1 MKTDLFLS
9 EGVKFKKNYKP
20 DLLSW
25 NEMAN
30 IINTRPLMN
39 DKRVKLLGNTRK
51 YKWVCT
57 KWAKDLNCFPP
68 SLIKKILDDIMI
80 YFVDMSRATEKIN
93 DFAKQIE
100 DDYGKQTDAHIY
112 VCRNLEMKHHFGI
125 HYDYSHNLI
134 VQCEGVTNF
143 KVWDEVKDVFGSGGV
158 VNNPIRTRLE
168 MDTEPIIDVD
178 MESGD
183 AIWIQKHFPPLATYL
198 TPRLSV
204 SFPLSEYSD
213 TNLIREDRTWITL

>member
-30 IINTRPLMN
+30 IINNRPLMN
-39 DKRVKLLGNTRK
+39 DKRVKLLGNTKR
-51 YKWVCT
+51 YEWVCT
-57 KWAKDLNCFPP
+57 KWTKDPNCFPP
-68 SLIKKILDDIMI
+68 SLIKKLIDNIMI

-93 DFAKQIE
+93 DFARQIE

-112 VCRNLEMKHHFGI
+112 VCRNLEIKHHFGV
-125 HYDYSHNLI
+125 HYDFNHNLI
-134 VQCEGVTNF
+134 VQCEGKTNF
-143 KVWDEVKDVFGSGGV
+143 KVWDEVKDVDRNLKGIGI
-158 VNNPIRTRLE
+158 NTRLE
-168 MDTEPIIDVD
+168 MEVEPVLDVN
-178 MESGD
+178 MEPGD
-183 AIWIQKHFPPLATYL
+183 AVWIPKHFPHLATSL

>member
-9 EGVKFKKNYKP
+9 EGVKFKKNYKS

-39 DKRVKLLGNTRK
+39 DKRVKLLGNNER
-51 YKWVCT
+51 YEWLCSKWT
-57 KWAKDLNCFPP
+57 KDPNCFPP
-68 SLIKKILDDIMI
+68 SLIKKLLDDIMI

-93 DFAKQIE
+93 DFAKHIE

-112 VCRNLEMKHHFGI
+112 VCRNLEIKHHFGV
-125 HYDYSHNLI
+125 HYDFNHNLI
-134 VQCEGVTNF
+134 VQCEGKTNF
-143 KVWDEVKDVFGSGGV
+143 KVWNEVKNVDRNLKGIGI
-158 VNNPIRTRLE
+158 NTRME
-168 MDTEPIIDVD
+168 MDVEPIIDVD

-183 AIWIQKHFPPLATYL
+183 AIWIPKHFPHLATSL

>member
-1 MKTDLFLS
+1 MKNDLFLS

-39 DKRVKLLGNTRK
+39 DKRVKLLGNNKR
-51 YKWVCT
+51 YEWLCSKWT
-57 KWAKDLNCFPP
+57 KDPNCFPP
-68 SLIKKILDDIMI
+68 SLIKKLLENIMI
-80 YFVDMSRATEKIN
+80 YFVDMSRATDKIN
-93 DFAKQIE
+93 DFAKHIE

-112 VCRNLEMKHHFGI
+112 VCRNLKIKHHFRV
-125 HYDYSHNLI
+125 HYDFNHNLI
-134 VQCEGVTNF
+134 VQCEGKTNF
-143 KVWDEVKDVFGSGGV
+143 KVWDEVKNVDRNLKGIGI
-158 VNNPIRTRLE
+158 NTRLE
-168 MDTEPIIDVD
+168 MEVEPIMDVD

-183 AIWIQKHFPPLATYL
+183 AIWIPKHFPHLATSL

>member
-39 DKRVKLLGNTRK
+39 DKRVKLLGNNKR
-51 YKWVCT
+51 YEWLCSKWT
-57 KWAKDLNCFPP
+57 KDPNCFPP
-68 SLIKKILDDIMI
+68 SLIKKLLDNIMI

-93 DFAKQIE
+93 DFAKHIE

-112 VCRNLEMKHHFGI
+112 VCRNLEIKHHFGV
-125 HYDYSHNLI
+125 HYDFNHNLI
-134 VQCEGVTNF
+134 VQCEGKTNF
-143 KVWDEVKDVFGSGGV
+143 KVWDEVKDVDRNLKGIGI
-158 VNNPIRTRLE
+158 NTRLE
-168 MDTEPIIDVD
+168 MEVEPIMDVD

-183 AIWIQKHFPPLATYL
+183 AIWIPKHFPHLATSL

>member
-39 DKRVKLLGNTRK
+39 DKRVKLLGNNKR
-51 YKWVCT
+51 YEWLCSKWT
-57 KWAKDLNCFPP
+57 KDSNCFPP
-68 SLIKKILDDIMI
+68 SLIKKLLDNIMI

-93 DFAKQIE
+93 DFAKHIE

-112 VCRNLEMKHHFGI
+112 VCRNLEIKHHFGV
-125 HYDYSHNLI
+125 HYDFNHNLI
-134 VQCEGVTNF
+134 VQCEGKTNF
-143 KVWDEVKDVFGSGGV
+143 KVWDEVKNVDRNLKGIGI
-158 VNNPIRTRLE
+158 NTRLE
-168 MDTEPIIDVD
+168 MEVEPIMDVD

-183 AIWIQKHFPPLATYL
+183 AIWIPKHFPHLATSL

-204 SFPLSEYSD
+204 SFPLAQCTD
-213 TNLIREDRTWITL
+213 VNTVREDRTWITL

>member
-39 DKRVKLLGNTRK
+39 DKRVKLLGNNKR
-51 YKWVCT
+51 YEWLCSKWT
-57 KWAKDLNCFPP
+57 KDPNCFPP
-68 SLIKKILDDIMI
+68 SLIKKLLENIMI

-93 DFAKQIE
+93 DFAKHIE

-112 VCRNLEMKHHFGI
+112 VCRNLKIKHHFGV
-125 HYDYSHNLI
+125 HYDFNHNLI
-134 VQCEGVTNF
+134 VQCEGKTNF
-143 KVWDEVKDVFGSGGV
+143 KVWDEVKNVDRNLKGIGI
-158 VNNPIRTRLE
+158 NTRLE
-168 MDTEPIIDVD
+168 MEVEPIMDVD

-183 AIWIQKHFPPLATYL
+183 AIWIPKHFPHLATSL

-204 SFPLSEYSD
+204 SFPLGECTDVD
-213 TNLIREDRTWITL
+213 TVREDRTWITL

>member
-39 DKRVKLLGNTRK
+39 DKRVKLLGNNKR
-51 YKWVCT
+51 YEWLCSKWT
-57 KWAKDLNCFPP
+57 KDPNCFPP
-68 SLIKKILDDIMI
+68 SLIKKLLENIMI

-93 DFAKQIE
+93 DFAKHIE

-112 VCRNLEMKHHFGI
+112 VCRNLKIKHHFGI
-125 HYDYSHNLI
+125 HYDFNHNLI
-134 VQCEGVTNF
+134 VQCEGKTNF
-143 KVWDEVKDVFGSGGV
+143 KVWDEVKNVDRNLKGIGI
-158 VNNPIRTRLE
+158 NTRLE
-168 MDTEPIIDVD
+168 MEVEPIMDVD

-183 AIWIQKHFPPLATYL
+183 AIWIPKHFPHLATSL

>member
-39 DKRVKLLGNTRK
+39 DKRVKLLGNNKR
-51 YKWVCT
+51 YEWLCSKWT
-57 KWAKDLNCFPP
+57 KDPNCFPP
-68 SLIKKILDDIMI
+68 SLIKKLLENIMI

-93 DFAKQIE
+93 DFAKHIE

-112 VCRNLEMKHHFGI
+112 VCRNLEIKHHFGV
-125 HYDYSHNLI
+125 HYDFNHNLI
-134 VQCEGVTNF
+134 VQCEGKTNF
-143 KVWDEVKDVFGSGGV
+143 KVWDEVKNVDRNLKGIGI
-158 VNNPIRTRLE
+158 NTRLE
-168 MDTEPIIDVD
+168 MEVEPIMDVD

-183 AIWIQKHFPPLATYL
+183 AIWIPKHFPHLATSL

>member
-39 DKRVKLLGNTRK
+39 DKRVKLLGNNKR
-51 YKWVCT
+51 YEWLCSKWT
-57 KWAKDLNCFPP
+57 KDPNCFPP
-68 SLIKKILDDIMI
+68 SLIKKLLDNIMI

-93 DFAKQIE
+93 DFAKHIE

-112 VCRNLEMKHHFGI
+112 VCRNLEIKHHFGV
-125 HYDYSHNLI
+125 HYDFNHNLI
-134 VQCEGVTNF
+134 VQCEGKTNF
-143 KVWDEVKDVFGSGGV
+143 KVWDEVKNVDRNLKGIGI
-158 VNNPIRTRLE
+158 NTRLE
-168 MDTEPIIDVD
+168 MEVEPIMDVD

-183 AIWIQKHFPPLATYL
+183 AIWIPKHFPHLATSL

-213 TNLIREDRTWITL
+213 TNLIREDRNWITL

>member
-39 DKRVKLLGNTRK
+39 DKRVKLLGNNKR
-51 YKWVCT
+51 YEWLCSKWT
-57 KWAKDLNCFPP
+57 KDPNCFPP
-68 SLIKKILDDIMI
+68 SLIKKLLENIMI

-93 DFAKQIE
+93 DFAKHIE

-112 VCRNLEMKHHFGI
+112 VCRNLEIKHHFGV
-125 HYDYSHNLI
+125 HYDFNHNLI
-134 VQCEGVTNF
+134 VQCEGKTNF
-143 KVWDEVKDVFGSGGV
+143 KVWDEVKNVDRNLKGIGI
-158 VNNPIRTRLE
+158 NTRLE
-168 MDTEPIIDVD
+168 MEVKPIMDVD

-183 AIWIQKHFPPLATYL
+183 AIWIPKHFPHLATSL

>member
-39 DKRVKLLGNTRK
+39 DKRVKLLGNTRR
-51 YKWVCT
+51 YEWLCT
-57 KWAKDLNCFPP
+57 KWTKDPNCFQP
-68 SLIKKILDDIMI
+68 SLIKKILDDMMI
-80 YFVDMSRATEKIN
+80 YFIDMSRATEKIN
-93 DFAKQIE
+93 DFAKQME

-112 VCRNLEMKHHFGI
+112 VCRNLEIKHHFGV
-125 HYDYSHNLI
+125 HYDFNHNLI
-134 VQCEGVTNF
+134 VQCEGKTNF
-143 KVWDEVKDVFGSGGV
+143 KVWDEVKNVDRNLKGIGI
-158 VNNPIRTRLE
+158 NTRLE
-168 MDTEPIIDVD
+168 MEVEPIMDVD

-183 AIWIQKHFPPLATYL
+183 AIWIPKHFPHLATSL

>member
-1 MKTDLFLS
+1 MKNDLFLS

-39 DKRVKLLGNTRK
+39 DKRVKLLGNNKR
-51 YKWVCT
+51 YEWLCSKWT
-57 KWAKDLNCFPP
+57 KDPNCFPP
-68 SLIKKILDDIMI
+68 SLIKKLLDNIMI

-93 DFAKQIE
+93 DFAKHIE

-112 VCRNLEMKHHFGI
+112 VCRNLKIKHHFGV
-125 HYDYSHNLI
+125 HYDFNHNLI
-134 VQCEGVTNF
+134 VQCEGKTNF
-143 KVWDEVKDVFGSGGV
+143 KVWDEVKNVDRNLKGIGI
-158 VNNPIRTRLE
+158 NTRLE
-168 MDTEPIIDVD
+168 MEVEPIMDVD

-183 AIWIQKHFPPLATYL
+183 AIWIPKHFPHLATSL

>member
-30 IINTRPLMN
+30 IINTRPLMS
-39 DKRVKLLGNTRK
+39 DKRVMLLGDSER
-51 YKWVCT
+51 YKWLCSNWT
-57 KWAKDLNCFPP
+57 KDPNCFPP

-112 VCRNLEMKHHFGI
+112 VCRNLEIKHHFGV
-125 HYDYSHNLI
+125 HYDFNHNLI
-134 VQCEGVTNF
+134 VQCEGKTNF
-143 KVWDEVKDVFGSGGV
+143 KVWDEVKNVDRNLKGIGI
-158 VNNPIRTRLE
+158 NTRLE
-168 MDTEPIIDVD
+168 MEVEPIMDVD

-183 AIWIQKHFPPLATYL
+183 AIWIPKHFPHLATSL

>member
-9 EGVKFKKNYKP
+9 EGVKFKKNYKS

-39 DKRVKLLGNTRK
+39 DKRVKLLGNNER
-51 YKWVCT
+51 YEWLCSKWT
-57 KWAKDLNCFPP
+57 KDPNCFPP
-68 SLIKKILDDIMI
+68 SLIKKLLDDIMI

-93 DFAKQIE
+93 DFAKHIE

-112 VCRNLEMKHHFGI
+112 VCRNLKIKHHFGI
-125 HYDYSHNLI
+125 HYDFNHNLI
-134 VQCEGVTNF
+134 VQCEGKTNF
-143 KVWDEVKDVFGSGGV
+143 KVWDEVKNVDRNLKGIGI
-158 VNNPIRTRLE
+158 NTRLE
-168 MDTEPIIDVD
+168 MEVEPIMDVD

-183 AIWIQKHFPPLATYL
+183 AIWIPKHFPHLATSL

>member
-25 NEMAN
+25 NEMSN

-39 DKRVKLLGNTRK
+39 NKRVKLLANSRR
-51 YKWVCT
+51 YEWLCT
-57 KWAKDLNCFPP
+57 KWTKDPNCFPP
-68 SLIKKILDDIMI
+68 SLIRKLLDNIMM

-93 DFAKQIE
+93 DFAKNIE

-112 VCRNLEMKHHFGI
+112 VCRNLEIKHHFGI
-125 HYDYSHNLI
+125 HYDFNHNLI
-134 VQCEGVTNF
+134 VQCEGKTNF
-143 KVWDEVKDVFGSGGV
+143 KVWDEVKNVDRNLKGIGI
-158 VNNPIRTRLE
+158 NTRLE
-168 MDTEPIIDVD
+168 MEVEPIMDVD

-183 AIWIQKHFPPLATYL
+183 AIWIPKHFPHLATSL

-213 TNLIREDRTWITL
+213 TNLVREDRTWITL

>member
-39 DKRVKLLGNTRK
+39 DKRVKLLGNNER
-51 YKWVCT
+51 YEWLCSKWT
-57 KWAKDLNCFPP
+57 KDPNCFPP
-68 SLIKKILDDIMI
+68 SLIKKLLDDIMI

-112 VCRNLEMKHHFGI
+112 VCRNLEIKHHFGV
-125 HYDYSHNLI
+125 HYDFNHNLI
-134 VQCEGVTNF
+134 VQCEGKTNF
-143 KVWDEVKDVFGSGGV
+143 KVWDEVKNVDRNLKGIGI
-158 VNNPIRTRLE
+158 NTRME
-168 MDTEPIIDVD
+168 MEVEPIMDVD

-183 AIWIQKHFPPLATYL
+183 AIWIPKHFPHLATSL

>member
-39 DKRVKLLGNTRK
+39 DKRVKLLGNTKR
-51 YKWVCT
+51 YEWLCT
-57 KWAKDLNCFPP
+57 KWTKDPNCFPP
-68 SLIKKILDDIMI
+68 SLIKKLLDNIMI

-93 DFAKQIE
+93 DFAKHIE

-112 VCRNLEMKHHFGI
+112 VCRNLKIKHHFGV
-125 HYDYSHNLI
+125 HYDFNHNLI
-134 VQCEGVTNF
+134 VQCEGKTNF
-143 KVWDEVKDVFGSGGV
+143 KVWDEVKNVDRNLKGIGI
-158 VNNPIRTRLE
+158 NTRLE
-168 MDTEPIIDVD
+168 MEVEPIMDVD

-183 AIWIQKHFPPLATYL
+183 AIWIPKHFPHLATSL

>member
-39 DKRVKLLGNTRK
+39 DKRVKLLGNNKR
-51 YKWVCT
+51 YEWLCSKWT
-57 KWAKDLNCFPP
+57 KDPNCFPP
-68 SLIKKILDDIMI
+68 SLIKKLLENIMI

-93 DFAKQIE
+93 DFAKHIE

-112 VCRNLEMKHHFGI
+112 VCRNLKIKHHFGV
-125 HYDYSHNLI
+125 HYDFNHNLI
-134 VQCEGVTNF
+134 VQCEGKTNF
-143 KVWDEVKDVFGSGGV
+143 KVWDEVKNVDRNLKGIGI
-158 VNNPIRTRLE
+158 NTRLE
-168 MDTEPIIDVD
+168 MEVEPIMDVD

-183 AIWIQKHFPPLATYL
+183 AIWIPKHFPHLATSL

>member
-39 DKRVKLLGNTRK
+39 DKRVKLLGNNER
-51 YKWVCT
+51 YEWLCSKWT
-57 KWAKDLNCFPP
+57 KDPNCFPP
-68 SLIKKILDDIMI
+68 SLIKKLLDDIMI

-93 DFAKQIE
+93 DFAKHIE

-112 VCRNLEMKHHFGI
+112 VCRNLEIKHHFGV
-125 HYDYSHNLI
+125 HYDFNHNLI
-134 VQCEGVTNF
+134 VQCEGKTNF
-143 KVWDEVKDVFGSGGV
+143 KVWDEVKNVDRNLKGIGI
-158 VNNPIRTRLE
+158 NTRLE
-168 MDTEPIIDVD
+168 MEVKPIMDVD

-183 AIWIQKHFPPLATYL
+183 AIWIPKHFPHLATSL

>member
-39 DKRVKLLGNTRK
+39 DKRVKLLGNTRR
-51 YKWVCT
+51 YEWLCSKWT
-57 KWAKDLNCFPP
+57 KDPNCFPP
-68 SLIKKILDDIMI
+68 SLIKKLLDNIMI

-93 DFAKQIE
+93 DFAKHIE

-112 VCRNLEMKHHFGI
+112 VCRNLKIKHHFGV
-125 HYDYSHNLI
+125 HYDFNHNLI
-134 VQCEGVTNF
+134 VQCEGKTNF
-143 KVWDEVKDVFGSGGV
+143 KVWDEVKNVDRNLKGIGI
-158 VNNPIRTRLE
+158 NTRLE
-168 MDTEPIIDVD
+168 MEVKPIMDVD

-183 AIWIQKHFPPLATYL
+183 AIWIPKHFPHLATSL

>member
-1 MKTDLFLS
+1 MKTDFFLS

-30 IINTRPLMN
+30 IINNRPLMN
-39 DKRVKLLGNTRK
+39 DKRVKLLANSRR
-51 YKWVCT
+51 YEWLCT
-57 KWAKDLNCFPP
+57 KWTKDPNCFPP
-68 SLIKKILDDIMI
+68 SLIRKLLDNIMM

-93 DFAKQIE
+93 DFAKNIE

-112 VCRNLEMKHHFGI
+112 VCRNLEIKHHFGI
-125 HYDYSHNLI
+125 HYDFNHNLI
-134 VQCEGVTNF
+134 VQCEGMTNF
-143 KVWDEVKDVFGSGGV
+143 KVWDEVKNVDRNLKGIGI
-158 VNNPIRTRLE
+158 NTRME
-168 MDTEPIIDVD
+168 MEVEPIMDVD

-183 AIWIQKHFPPLATYL
+183 AIWIPKHFPHLATSL

-213 TNLIREDRTWITL
+213 TNVIREDRTWITL

>member
-30 IINTRPLMN
+30 IINTRPLMTE
-39 DKRVKLLGNTRK
+39 KRVMLLGDSER
-51 YKWVCT
+51 YKWLCSNWT
-57 KWAKDLNCFPP
+57 KDPNCFPP

-112 VCRNLEMKHHFGI
+112 VCRNLKIKHHFGV
-125 HYDYSHNLI
+125 HYDFNHNLI
-134 VQCEGVTNF
+134 VQCEGKTNF
-143 KVWDEVKDVFGSGGV
+143 KVWDEVKNVDRNLKGIGI
-158 VNNPIRTRLE
+158 NTRLE
-168 MDTEPIIDVD
+168 MEVEPIMDVD

-183 AIWIQKHFPPLATYL
+183 AIWIPKHFPHLATSL

>member
-39 DKRVKLLGNTRK
+39 DKRVKLLGNNER
-51 YKWVCT
+51 YEWLCSKWT
-57 KWAKDLNCFPP
+57 KDPNCFPP
-68 SLIKKILDDIMI
+68 SLIKKLLDDIMI

-93 DFAKQIE
+93 DFAKHIE

-112 VCRNLEMKHHFGI
+112 VCRNLEIKHHFGV
-125 HYDYSHNLI
+125 HYDFNHNLI
-134 VQCEGVTNF
+134 VQCEGKTNF
-143 KVWDEVKDVFGSGGV
+143 KVWDEVKNVDRNLKGIGI
-158 VNNPIRTRLE
+158 NTRME
-168 MDTEPIIDVD
+168 MEVEPIMDVD

-183 AIWIQKHFPPLATYL
+183 AIWIPKHFPHLATSL

>member
-39 DKRVKLLGNTRK
+39 DKRVKLLGNNRR
-51 YKWVCT
+51 YEWLCSKWT
-57 KWAKDLNCFPP
+57 KDPNCFPP
-68 SLIKKILDDIMI
+68 SLIKKLLDDIMI
-80 YFVDMSRATEKIN
+80 YFVDMSRATDKIN
-93 DFAKQIE
+93 DFAKHIE

-112 VCRNLEMKHHFGI
+112 VCRNLEIKHHFGV
-125 HYDYSHNLI
+125 HYDFNHNLI
-134 VQCEGVTNF
+134 VQCEGKTNF
-143 KVWDEVKDVFGSGGV
+143 KVWDEVKNVDRNLKGIGI
-158 VNNPIRTRLE
+158 NTRLE
-168 MDTEPIIDVD
+168 MEVKPIMDVD

-183 AIWIQKHFPPLATYL
+183 AIWIPKHFPHLATSL

-213 TNLIREDRTWITL
+213 INLIREDRTWITL

>member
-39 DKRVKLLGNTRK
+39 DKRVKLLGNNKR
-51 YKWVCT
+51 YEWLCSKWT
-57 KWAKDLNCFPP
+57 KDPNCFPP
-68 SLIKKILDDIMI
+68 SLIKKLLDNIMI

-93 DFAKQIE
+93 DFAKHIE

-112 VCRNLEMKHHFGI
+112 VCRNLEIKHHFGV
-125 HYDYSHNLI
+125 HYDFNHNLI
-134 VQCEGVTNF
+134 VQCEGKTNF
-143 KVWDEVKDVFGSGGV
+143 KVWDEVKNVDRNLKGIGI
-158 VNNPIRTRLE
+158 NTRLE
-168 MDTEPIIDVD
+168 MEVEPIMDVD

-183 AIWIQKHFPPLATYL
+183 AIWIPKHFPHLATSL

>member
-39 DKRVKLLGNTRK
+39 DKRVKLLGNNKR
-51 YKWVCT
+51 YEWLCT
-57 KWAKDLNCFPP
+57 KWTKDPNCFPP
-68 SLIKKILDDIMI
+68 SLIKKLIDNIMI

-93 DFAKQIE
+93 DFAKHIE

-112 VCRNLEMKHHFGI
+112 VCRNLKIKHHFGV
-125 HYDYSHNLI
+125 HYDFNHNLI
-134 VQCEGVTNF
+134 VQCEGKTNF
-143 KVWDEVKDVFGSGGV
+143 KVWDEVKNVDRNLKGIGI
-158 VNNPIRTRLE
+158 NTRLE
-168 MDTEPIIDVD
+168 MEVEPIMDVD

-183 AIWIQKHFPPLATYL
+183 AIWIPKHFPHLATSL

>member
-25 NEMAN
+25 NEMSN

-39 DKRVKLLGNTRK
+39 DKRVKLLGNNER
-51 YKWVCT
+51 YEWLCSKWT
-57 KWAKDLNCFPP
+57 KDPNCFPP
-68 SLIKKILDDIMI
+68 SLIKKLLDDIMI

-93 DFAKQIE
+93 DFAKHIE

-112 VCRNLEMKHHFGI
+112 VCRNLEIKHHFGV
-125 HYDYSHNLI
+125 HYDFNHNLI
-134 VQCEGVTNF
+134 VQCEGKTNF
-143 KVWDEVKDVFGSGGV
+143 KVWDEVKNVDRNLKGIGI
-158 VNNPIRTRLE
+158 NTRME
-168 MDTEPIIDVD
+168 MEVEPIMDVD

-183 AIWIQKHFPPLATYL
+183 AIWIPKHFPHLATSL

>member
-1 MKTDLFLS
+1 MKNDLFLS

-39 DKRVKLLGNTRK
+39 DKRVKLLGNNKR
-51 YKWVCT
+51 YEWLCSKWT
-57 KWAKDLNCFPP
+57 KDPNCFPP
-68 SLIKKILDDIMI
+68 SLIKKLLDDIMI

-93 DFAKQIE
+93 DFAKHIE

-112 VCRNLEMKHHFGI
+112 VCRNLEIKHHFGV
-125 HYDYSHNLI
+125 HYDFNHNLI
-134 VQCEGVTNF
+134 VQCEGKTNF
-143 KVWDEVKDVFGSGGV
+143 KVWDEVKNVDRNLKGIGI
-158 VNNPIRTRLE
+158 NTRLE
-168 MDTEPIIDVD
+168 MEVEPIMDVD

-183 AIWIQKHFPPLATYL
+183 AIWIPKHFPHLATSL

-213 TNLIREDRTWITL
+213 INLIREDRTWITL

>member
-39 DKRVKLLGNTRK
+39 DKRVKLLGNNKR
-51 YKWVCT
+51 YEWLCSKWT
-57 KWAKDLNCFPP
+57 KDPNCFPP
-68 SLIKKILDDIMI
+68 SLIKKLLENIMI
-80 YFVDMSRATEKIN
+80 YFVDMSRVTEKIN
-93 DFAKQIE
+93 DFAKHIE

-112 VCRNLEMKHHFGI
+112 VCRNLEIKHHFGV
-125 HYDYSHNLI
+125 HYDFNHNLI

-143 KVWDEVKDVFGSGGV
+143 KVWDEVKNVDRNLKGIGI
-158 VNNPIRTRLE
+158 NTRLE
-168 MDTEPIIDVD
+168 MEVEPIMDVD

-183 AIWIQKHFPPLATYL
+183 AIWIPKHFPHLATSL

>member
-39 DKRVKLLGNTRK
+39 DKRVKLLGNTRR
-51 YKWVCT
+51 YEWLCT
-57 KWAKDLNCFPP
+57 KWTKDPNCFPP
-68 SLIKKILDDIMI
+68 SLIKKLLDNIMI

-93 DFAKQIE
+93 DFAKHIE

-112 VCRNLEMKHHFGI
+112 VCRNLEIKHHFGV
-125 HYDYSHNLI
+125 HYDFNHNLI
-134 VQCEGVTNF
+134 VQCEGKTNF
-143 KVWDEVKDVFGSGGV
+143 KVWDEVKNVDRNLKGIGI
-158 VNNPIRTRLE
+158 NTRLE
-168 MDTEPIIDVD
+168 MEVEPIMDVD

-183 AIWIQKHFPPLATYL
+183 AIWIPKHFPHLATSL

>member
-39 DKRVKLLGNTRK
+39 DKRVKLLGNNKR
-51 YKWVCT
+51 YEWLCSKWT
-57 KWAKDLNCFPP
+57 KDPNCFPP
-68 SLIKKILDDIMI
+68 SLIKKLLDNIMI

-93 DFAKQIE
+93 DFAKHIE

-112 VCRNLEMKHHFGI
+112 VCRNLKIKHHFGV
-125 HYDYSHNLI
+125 HYDFNHNLI
-134 VQCEGVTNF
+134 VQCEGKTNF
-143 KVWDEVKDVFGSGGV
+143 KVWDEVKNVDRNLKGIGI
-158 VNNPIRTRLE
+158 NTRLE
-168 MDTEPIIDVD
+168 MEVEPIMDVD

-183 AIWIQKHFPPLATYL
+183 AIWIPKHFPHLATSL

-213 TNLIREDRTWITL
+213 TNLIREDRNWITL

>member
-1 MKTDLFLS
+1 MKTDLFLL

-39 DKRVKLLGNTRK
+39 DKRVKLLGNNKR
-51 YKWVCT
+51 YEWLCSKWT
-57 KWAKDLNCFPP
+57 KDPNCFPP
-68 SLIKKILDDIMI
+68 SLIKKLLENIMI
-80 YFVDMSRATEKIN
+80 YFVDMSRATDKIN
-93 DFAKQIE
+93 DFAKHIE

-112 VCRNLEMKHHFGI
+112 VCRNLEIKHHFGV
-125 HYDYSHNLI
+125 HYDFNHNLI
-134 VQCEGVTNF
+134 VQCEGKTNF
-143 KVWDEVKDVFGSGGV
+143 KVWDEVKNVDRNLKGIGI
-158 VNNPIRTRLE
+158 NTRLE
-168 MDTEPIIDVD
+168 MEVKPIMDVD

-183 AIWIQKHFPPLATYL
+183 AIWIPKHFPHLATSL

>member
-30 IINTRPLMN
+30 IINNRPLMN
-39 DKRVKLLGNTRK
+39 EKRVKLLGNSRR
-51 YKWVCT
+51 YEWLCT
-57 KWAKDLNCFPP
+57 KWTKDPNCFPP
-68 SLIKKILDDIMI
+68 SLIRKLLDNIMM

-93 DFAKQIE
+93 DFAKHIE

-112 VCRNLEMKHHFGI
+112 VCRNLEIKHHFGV
-125 HYDYSHNLI
+125 HYDFNHNLI
-134 VQCEGVTNF
+134 VQCEGKTNF
-143 KVWDEVKDVFGSGGV
+143 KVWDEVKNVDRNLKGIGI
-158 VNNPIRTRLE
+158 NTRLE
-168 MDTEPIIDVD
+168 MEVEPIMDVD

-183 AIWIQKHFPPLATYL
+183 AIWIPKHFPHLATSL

>member
-39 DKRVKLLGNTRK
+39 DKRVKLLGNNKR
-51 YKWVCT
+51 YEWLCSKWT
-57 KWAKDLNCFPP
+57 KDANCFPP
-68 SLIKKILDDIMI
+68 SLIKKLLDNIMI

-93 DFAKQIE
+93 DFAKHIE

-112 VCRNLEMKHHFGI
+112 VCRNLKIKHHFGV
-125 HYDYSHNLI
+125 HYDFNHNLI
-134 VQCEGVTNF
+134 VQCEGKTNF
-143 KVWDEVKDVFGSGGV
+143 KVWDEVKNVDRNLKGIGI
-158 VNNPIRTRLE
+158 NTRLE
-168 MDTEPIIDVD
+168 MEVEPIMDVD

-183 AIWIQKHFPPLATYL
+183 AIWIPKHFPHLATSL

>member
-39 DKRVKLLGNTRK
+39 DKRVKLLGNTRR
-51 YKWVCT
+51 YEWLCT
-57 KWAKDLNCFPP
+57 KWTKDPNCFPP
-68 SLIKKILDDIMI
+68 SLIKKLLENIMI

-93 DFAKQIE
+93 DFAKHIE

-112 VCRNLEMKHHFGI
+112 VCRNLEIKHHFGV
-125 HYDYSHNLI
+125 HYDFNHNLI

-143 KVWDEVKDVFGSGGV
+143 KVWDEVKNVDRNLKGIGI
-158 VNNPIRTRLE
+158 NTRLE
-168 MDTEPIIDVD
+168 MEVKPIMDVD

-183 AIWIQKHFPPLATYL
+183 AIWIPKHFPHLATSL

>member
-39 DKRVKLLGNTRK
+39 DKRVKLLGNNER
-51 YKWVCT
+51 YEWLCSKWT
-57 KWAKDLNCFPP
+57 KDPNCFPP
-68 SLIKKILDDIMI
+68 SLIKKLLENIMI

-93 DFAKQIE
+93 DFAKHIE

-112 VCRNLEMKHHFGI
+112 VCRNLEIKHHFGV
-125 HYDYSHNLI
+125 HYDFNHNLI
-134 VQCEGVTNF
+134 VQCEGKTNF
-143 KVWDEVKDVFGSGGV
+143 KVWDEVKNVDRNLKGIGI
-158 VNNPIRTRLE
+158 NTRLE
-168 MDTEPIIDVD
+168 MEVKPIMDVD

-183 AIWIQKHFPPLATYL
+183 AIWIPKHFPHLATSL

>member
-39 DKRVKLLGNTRK
+39 DKRVKLLGNTRR
-51 YKWVCT
+51 YEWLCSKWT
-57 KWAKDLNCFPP
+57 KDPNCFPP
-68 SLIKKILDDIMI
+68 SLIKKLLDDIMI

-93 DFAKQIE
+93 DFAKHLE

-112 VCRNLEMKHHFGI
+112 VCRNLEIKHHFGV
-125 HYDYSHNLI
+125 HYDFNHNLI
-134 VQCEGVTNF
+134 VQCEGKTNF
-143 KVWDEVKDVFGSGGV
+143 KVWDEVKNVDRNLKGIGI
-158 VNNPIRTRLE
+158 NTRLE
-168 MDTEPIIDVD
+168 MEVEPIMDVD

-183 AIWIQKHFPPLATYL
+183 AIWIPKHFPHLATSL

>member
-9 EGVKFKKNYKP
+9 EGVKFKKNYKS

-30 IINTRPLMN
+30 IINNRPLMN
-39 DKRVKLLGNTRK
+39 EKRVKLLGNTRR
-51 YKWVCT
+51 YEWLCT
-57 KWAKDLNCFPP
+57 KWTKDPNCFPP
-68 SLIKKILDDIMI
+68 SLIKKLLDDIMI

-93 DFAKQIE
+93 DFAKHIE

-112 VCRNLEMKHHFGI
+112 VCRNLEIKHHFGV
-125 HYDYSHNLI
+125 HYDFNHNLI
-134 VQCEGVTNF
+134 VQCEGKTNF
-143 KVWDEVKDVFGSGGV
+143 KVWDEVKDVDRNLKGIGI
-158 VNNPIRTRLE
+158 NTRLE
-168 MDTEPIIDVD
+168 MEVEPIMDVD

-183 AIWIQKHFPPLATYL
+183 AIWIPKHFPHLATSL